1 MKKDPSN
8 QTPIDSEHIDGI
20 DLLGVIA
27 WIATIGITYSAIA
40 YFINVFISS
49 WSAKG
54 TLTNILFHLISFVF
68 SLPLTILSIYL
79 INQAVQKINHKLRGD
94 APDFNEDILDD

>member
-1 MKKDPSN
+1 MQKKSFPKP
-8 QTPIDSEHIDGI
+8 QTDSEHIDGI
-20 DLLGVIA
+20 DLLGAIA
-27 WIATIGITYSAIA
+27 WVAAIGVTYSAIA
-40 YFINVFISS
+40 YFINVFISN
-49 WSAKG
+49 WSATG

-94 APDFNEDILDD
+94 SPDFNEDILDD